1 MSIIARSQITLTTV
15 EDGDGYSLSIKGGVR
30 GIAYAADGSN
40 PDPKTSSP
48 FSVEVLKNGV
58 PITPFSYSWFCGG
71 NLSGSSTEPTFT
83 PLIKS
88 AYVSGNSFV
97 TVMVQLEE
105 NAQPY
110 SETVP
115 IVSTKFA
122 DGLDWI
128 MDWNSTATVIK
139 DNKVITPKIFAGKN
153 EGSGSTPLITGV
165 AMGLDVLGEVD
176 KTVGLIGYYKNDPR
190 FKLDVNGNFF
200 VGSNWG
206 GISIGKG
213 GGLKYDA
220 DKELLTISGNIN
232 ILGGAIKNKDVDE
245 VLKEIST
252 SVSTIEDWGVRGA
265 GGEKIVS
272 INGGAIKADSITADK
287 LMIKGLTVKDNND
300 IATLMITQE
309 GDVLLD
315 GTLRSNNFS
324 KLNKTGYQISRDGNA
339 ILNQAEVRGKVQLPN
354 AGITDEDEGDK
365 AVRFWAGGS
374 YENRN
379 YAPFKVYQD
388 GSIEALSGIFNGS
401 ITGDYDNYKV
411 HIRKDTFYIDEEE
424 AFFDLPSLSIVRR
437 GERKDS
443 ARHIQFSPTQSII
456 NTDLYFGR
464 NEDRDFEY
472 LQSQKQITTKTK
484 NISRTK
490 LGSIVMNYIYEN
502 NQKSDYHI
510 LNSSGG
516 NGGSHDIRYEK
527 NTGGLIFESSGS
539 STGERPFDYKFKKPT
554 GDVVVSIE
562 GSIDLKKGITSPK
575 NNIEMRATSD
585 GFAFYAI

>member
-1 MSIIARSQITLTTV
+1 M
-15 EDGDGYSLSIKGGVR
+15 
-30 GIAYAADGSN
+30 
-40 PDPKTSSP
+40 
-48 FSVEVLKNGV
+48 
-58 PITPFSYSWFCGG
+58 
-71 NLSGSSTEPTFT
+71 
-83 PLIKS
+83 
-88 AYVSGNSFV
+88 
-97 TVMVQLEE
+97 VMVQLEE
-105 NAQPY
+105 NTQPY

-128 MDWNSTATVIK
+128 TDWNSTATVIK
-139 DNKVITPKIFAGKN
+139 DDKVITPKIFAGKN
-153 EGSGSTPLITGV
+153 EGSDSTPLITGV

-176 KTVGLIGYYKNDPR
+176 KTVGMIGYYKNDPR

-206 GISIGKG
+206 DISIGKG

-220 DKELLTISGNIN
+220 DKKLLTISGTIN
-232 ILGGAIKNKDVDE
+232 ILNGAIKDKDVDQILNE
-245 VLKEIST
+245 VSSST
-252 SVSTIEDWGVRGA
+252 NTIEIWGVREGDKIDSIY
-265 GGEKIVS
+265 GGT
-272 INGGAIKADSITADK
+272 IKAGSITADK

-300 IATLMITQE
+300 IATLMITQN
-309 GDVLLD
+309 GDILLD

-324 KLNKTGYQISRDGNA
+324 KLNETGYQISRDGNA
-339 ILNQAEVRGKVQLPN
+339 VLNQAEIRGKVQLPN

-388 GSIEALSGIFNGS
+388 GSIEALSGVFNGS
-401 ITGDYDNYKV
+401 ITGDYDNNKV
-411 HIRKDTFYIDEEE
+411 HIRKDTLNIDEEE
-424 AFFDLPSLSIVRR
+424 VFFNLSTFSFVKRR
-437 GERKDS
+437 EKKET
-443 ARHIQFSPTQSII
+443 ARYIQFSPTQSII

-472 LQSQKQITTKTK
+472 LQTQKQITTKTK

-502 NQKSDYHI
+502 DKKSDYHI

-527 NTGGLIFESSGS
+527 DTGGLIFESSGS
-539 STGERPFDYKFKKPT
+539 STGERPFDY
-554 GDVVVSIE
+554 
-562 GSIDLKKGITSPK
+562 
-575 NNIEMRATSD
+575 
-585 GFAFYAI
+585 

>member
-1 MSIIARSQITLTTV
+1 MSIVARSQITLTVV

-30 GIAYAADGSN
+30 GIVYSADGSN

-48 FSVEVLKNGV
+48 FTVEVLKNGV
-58 PITPFSYSWFCGG
+58 PITPFSYTWFCGG

-83 PLIKS
+83 PLIRS
-88 AYVSGNSFV
+88 AYVSGDSFV
-97 TVMVQLEE
+97 MVMVQLEE
-105 NAQPY
+105 NTQPY

-128 MDWNSTATVIK
+128 TDWNSTATVIK

-153 EGSGSTPLITGV
+153 EGSNSTPLITGV

-176 KTVGLIGYYKNDPR
+176 KTVGMIGYYKNDPR

-206 GISIGKG
+206 DISIGKG

-220 DKELLTISGNIN
+220 DKELLTISGTIN
-232 ILGGAIKNKDVDE
+232 ILNGAIKDKDVDQILNE
-245 VLKEIST
+245 VSSST
-252 SVSTIEDWGVRGA
+252 NTIENWGVREGD
-265 GGEKIVS
+265 KIVS
-272 INGGAIKADSITADK
+272 INGGTIKAGSITADK

-300 IATLMITQE
+300 TATLMITQN
-309 GDVLLD
+309 GDILLD

-324 KLNKTGYQISRDGNA
+324 KLNETGYQISRDGNA
-339 ILNQAEVRGKVQLPN
+339 ILNQAEIRGKVQLPN

-388 GSIEALSGIFNGS
+388 GSIEALSGVFNGS

-424 AFFDLPSLSIVRR
+424 VFFNLSTFSFVKRR
-437 GERKDS
+437 EKKET
-443 ARHIQFSPTQSII
+443 ARYIQFSPTQSII

-472 LQSQKQITTKTK
+472 LQTQKQITTKTK

-502 NQKSDYHI
+502 DKKSDYHI

-527 NTGGLIFESSGS
+527 DTGGLIFESSGS

-554 GDVVVSIE
+554 GDVAISIE

-575 NNIEMRATSD
+575 NNIEMRATPT

>member
-1 MSIIARSQITLTTV
+1 MSIVARSQITLTVV

-30 GIAYAADGSN
+30 GIAYSADGSN

-48 FSVEVLKNGV
+48 FTVEVLKNGV
-58 PITPFSYSWFCGG
+58 PITPFSYTWFCGG

-83 PLIKS
+83 PLIRP
-88 AYVSGNSFV
+88 AYVSGDSFV
-97 TVMVQLEE
+97 MVMVQLEE
-105 NAQPY
+105 NTQPY

-128 MDWNSTATVIK
+128 TDWNSTATVIK
-139 DNKVITPKIFAGKN
+139 DDKVITPKIFAGKN
-153 EGSGSTPLITGV
+153 EGSDSTPLITGV

-176 KTVGLIGYYKNDPR
+176 KTVGMIGYYKNDPR

-206 GISIGKG
+206 DISIGKG

-220 DKELLTISGNIN
+220 DKKLLTISGTIN
-232 ILGGAIKNKDVDE
+232 ILNGAIKDKDVDQILNE
-245 VLKEIST
+245 VSSST
-252 SVSTIEDWGVRGA
+252 NTIENWGVREGD
-265 GGEKIVS
+265 KIVS
-272 INGGAIKADSITADK
+272 INGGTIKAGSITADK

-300 IATLMITQE
+300 IATLMITQN
-309 GDVLLD
+309 GDILLD

-324 KLNKTGYQISRDGNA
+324 KLNETGYQISRDGNA
-339 ILNQAEVRGKVQLPN
+339 VLNQAEIRGKVQLPN

-388 GSIEALSGIFNGS
+388 GSIEALSGVFNGS

-424 AFFDLPSLSIVRR
+424 VFFSLSTFSFVKRR
-437 GERKDS
+437 EKKET
-443 ARHIQFSPTQSII
+443 ARYIQFSPTQSII

-472 LQSQKQITTKTK
+472 LQTQKQITTKTK

-502 NQKSDYHI
+502 DKKSDYHI

-527 NTGGLIFESSGS
+527 DTGGLIFESSGS

-554 GDVVVSIE
+554 GDVAISIE

-575 NNIEMRATSD
+575 NNIEMRATPT

>member
-1 MSIIARSQITLTTV
+1 MSIVARSQITLTVV
-15 EDGDGYSLSIKGGVR
+15 EDGDGYSLSINGGVR
-30 GIAYAADGSN
+30 GIAYSADGSN

-48 FSVEVLKNGV
+48 FTVEVLKNGV
-58 PITPFSYSWFCGG
+58 PITPFSYTWFCGG

-83 PLIKS
+83 PLIRP
-88 AYVSGNSFV
+88 AYVSGDSFV
-97 TVMVQLEE
+97 MVMVQLEE
-105 NAQPY
+105 NTQPY

-128 MDWNSTATVIK
+128 TDWNSTATVIK
-139 DNKVITPKIFAGKN
+139 DDKVITPKIFAGKN
-153 EGSGSTPLITGV
+153 EGSDSTPLITGV

-176 KTVGLIGYYKNDPR
+176 KTVGMIGYYKNDPR

-206 GISIGKG
+206 DISIGKG

-220 DKELLTISGNIN
+220 DKKLLTISGTIN
-232 ILGGAIKNKDVDE
+232 ILNGAIKDKDVDQILNE
-245 VLKEIST
+245 VSSST
-252 SVSTIEDWGVRGA
+252 NTIENWGVREGD
-265 GGEKIVS
+265 KIVS
-272 INGGAIKADSITADK
+272 INGGTIKAGSITADK

-300 IATLMITQE
+300 IATLMITQN
-309 GDVLLD
+309 GDILLD

-324 KLNKTGYQISRDGNA
+324 KLNETGYQISRDGNA
-339 ILNQAEVRGKVQLPN
+339 VLNQAEIRGKVQLPN

-388 GSIEALSGIFNGS
+388 GSIEALSGVFNGS

-424 AFFDLPSLSIVRR
+424 VFFNLSTFSFVKRR
-437 GERKDS
+437 EKKET
-443 ARHIQFSPTQSII
+443 ARYIQFSPTQSII

-464 NEDRDFEY
+464 SEDKDFEY
-472 LQSQKQITTKTK
+472 LQTQKQITTKTK

-490 LGSIVMNYIYEN
+490 LGSTVMNYIYEN
-502 NQKSDYHI
+502 DKKSDYHI

-527 NTGGLIFESSGS
+527 DTGGLIFESSGS

-554 GDVVVSIE
+554 GDVAISIE

-575 NNIEMRATSD
+575 NNIEMRATPT

>member
-1 MSIIARSQITLTTV
+1 MSIVARSQITLTVV

-30 GIAYAADGSN
+30 GIAYSADGSN

-48 FSVEVLKNGV
+48 FTVEVLKNGV
-58 PITPFSYSWFCGG
+58 PITPFSYTWFCGG

-83 PLIKS
+83 PLIRP
-88 AYVSGNSFV
+88 AYVSGDSFV
-97 TVMVQLEE
+97 MVMVQLEE
-105 NAQPY
+105 NTQPY

-128 MDWNSTATVIK
+128 TDWNSTATVIK

-153 EGSGSTPLITGV
+153 EGSNSTPLITGV

-176 KTVGLIGYYKNDPR
+176 KTVGMIGYYKNDPR

-206 GISIGKG
+206 DISIGKG

-220 DKELLTISGNIN
+220 DKELLTISGTIN
-232 ILGGAIKNKDVDE
+232 ILNGAIKDKDVDQILNE
-245 VLKEIST
+245 VSSST
-252 SVSTIEDWGVRGA
+252 NTIENWGVREGD
-265 GGEKIVS
+265 KIVS
-272 INGGAIKADSITADK
+272 INGGTIKAGSITADK

-300 IATLMITQE
+300 IATLMITQN
-309 GDVLLD
+309 GDILLD

-324 KLNKTGYQISRDGNA
+324 KLNETGYQISRDGNA
-339 ILNQAEVRGKVQLPN
+339 VLNQAEIRGKVQLPN

-388 GSIEALSGIFNGS
+388 GSIEALSGVFNGS

-424 AFFDLPSLSIVRR
+424 VFFNLSTFSFIKRR
-437 GERKDS
+437 EKKET
-443 ARHIQFSPTQSII
+443 ARYIQFSPAQSII

-472 LQSQKQITTKTK
+472 LQTQKQITTKTK

-502 NQKSDYHI
+502 DKKSDYHI

-527 NTGGLIFESSGS
+527 DTGGLIFESSGS

-554 GDVVVSIE
+554 GDVAISIE

-575 NNIEMRATSD
+575 NNIEMRATPT

>member
-1 MSIIARSQITLTTV
+1 MAIVARSQITLTVV

-30 GIAYAADGSN
+30 GIAYSADGSN

-48 FSVEVLKNGV
+48 FTVEVLKNGV
-58 PITPFSYSWFCGG
+58 PITPFSYTWFCGG

-83 PLIKS
+83 PLIRP
-88 AYVSGNSFV
+88 AYVSGDSFV
-97 TVMVQLEE
+97 MVMVQLEE
-105 NAQPY
+105 NTQPY

-128 MDWNSTATVIK
+128 TDWNSTATVIK

-153 EGSGSTPLITGV
+153 EGSNSTPLITGV

-176 KTVGLIGYYKNDPR
+176 KTVGMIGYYKNDPR

-206 GISIGKG
+206 DISIGKG

-220 DKELLTISGNIN
+220 DKELLTISGTIN
-232 ILGGAIKNKDVDE
+232 ILNGAIKDKDVDQILNE
-245 VLKEIST
+245 VSSST
-252 SVSTIEDWGVRGA
+252 NTIENWGVREGD
-265 GGEKIVS
+265 KIVS
-272 INGGAIKADSITADK
+272 INGGTIKAGSITADK

-300 IATLMITQE
+300 IATLMITQN
-309 GDVLLD
+309 GDILLD

-324 KLNKTGYQISRDGNA
+324 KLNETGYQISRDGNA
-339 ILNQAEVRGKVQLPN
+339 ILNQAEIRGKVQLPN

-388 GSIEALSGIFNGS
+388 GSIEALSGVFNGS

-424 AFFDLPSLSIVRR
+424 VFFNLSTFSFVKRR
-437 GERKDS
+437 EKKET
-443 ARHIQFSPTQSII
+443 ARYIQFSPTQSII

-502 NQKSDYHI
+502 DKKSDYHI

-527 NTGGLIFESSGS
+527 DTGGLIFESSGS
-539 STGERPFDYKFKKPT
+539 SVGERPFDYKFKKPT
-554 GDVVVSIE
+554 GDVAISIE

-575 NNIEMRATSD
+575 NNIEMRATPT

>member
-1 MSIIARSQITLTTV
+1 
-15 EDGDGYSLSIKGGVR
+15 
-30 GIAYAADGSN
+30 
-40 PDPKTSSP
+40 
-48 FSVEVLKNGV
+48 
-58 PITPFSYSWFCGG
+58 
-71 NLSGSSTEPTFT
+71 
-83 PLIKS
+83 
-88 AYVSGNSFV
+88 
-97 TVMVQLEE
+97 
-105 NAQPY
+105 
-110 SETVP
+110 
-115 IVSTKFA
+115 
-122 DGLDWI
+122 
-128 MDWNSTATVIK
+128 
-139 DNKVITPKIFAGKN
+139 
-153 EGSGSTPLITGV
+153 
-165 AMGLDVLGEVD
+165 MGLDVLGEVD
-176 KTVGLIGYYKNDPR
+176 KTVGMIGYYKNDPR

-206 GISIGKG
+206 DISIGKG

-220 DKELLTISGNIN
+220 DKELLTISGTIN
-232 ILGGAIKNKDVDE
+232 ILNGAIKDKDVDQILNE
-245 VLKEIST
+245 VSSST
-252 SVSTIEDWGVRGA
+252 NTIENWGVREGD
-265 GGEKIVS
+265 KIVS
-272 INGGAIKADSITADK
+272 INGGTIKAGSITADK

-300 IATLMITQE
+300 TATLMITQN
-309 GDVLLD
+309 GDILLD

-388 GSIEALSGIFNGS
+388 GSIEALSGVFNGS

-424 AFFDLPSLSIVRR
+424 VFFNLSTFSFVKRR
-437 GERKDS
+437 EKKET
-443 ARHIQFSPTQSII
+443 ARYIQFSPTQSII

-472 LQSQKQITTKTK
+472 LQTQKQITTKTK

-502 NQKSDYHI
+502 DKKSDYHI

-527 NTGGLIFESSGS
+527 DTGGLIFESSGS

-554 GDVVVSIE
+554 GDVAISIE

-575 NNIEMRATSD
+575 NNIEMRATPT

>member
-1 MSIIARSQITLTTV
+1 MAIVARSQITLTVV

-30 GIAYAADGSN
+30 GIAYSADGSN

-48 FSVEVLKNGV
+48 FTVEVLKNGV
-58 PITPFSYSWFCGG
+58 PITPFSYTWFCGG

-83 PLIKS
+83 PLIRP
-88 AYVSGNSFV
+88 AYVSGDSFV
-97 TVMVQLEE
+97 MVMVQLEE
-105 NAQPY
+105 NTQPY

-128 MDWNSTATVIK
+128 TDWNSTATVIK

-153 EGSGSTPLITGV
+153 EGSNSTPLITGV

-176 KTVGLIGYYKNDPR
+176 KTVGMIGYYKNDPR

-206 GISIGKG
+206 DISIGKG

-220 DKELLTISGNIN
+220 DKELLTISGTIN
-232 ILGGAIKNKDVDE
+232 ILNGAIKDKDVDQILNE
-245 VLKEIST
+245 VSSST
-252 SVSTIEDWGVRGA
+252 NTIENWGVREGD
-265 GGEKIVS
+265 KIVS
-272 INGGAIKADSITADK
+272 INGGTIKAGSITADK

-300 IATLMITQE
+300 IATLMITQN
-309 GDVLLD
+309 GDILLD

-324 KLNKTGYQISRDGNA
+324 KLNETGYQISRDGNA
-339 ILNQAEVRGKVQLPN
+339 VLNQAEIRGKVQLPN

-388 GSIEALSGIFNGS
+388 GSIEALSGVFNGS

-424 AFFDLPSLSIVRR
+424 VFFNLSTFSFVKRR
-437 GERKDS
+437 EKKET
-443 ARHIQFSPTQSII
+443 ARYIQFSPAQSII

-472 LQSQKQITTKTK
+472 LQTQKQITTKTK

-502 NQKSDYHI
+502 DKKSDYHI

-527 NTGGLIFESSGS
+527 DTGGLIFESSGS

-554 GDVVVSIE
+554 GDVAISIE

-575 NNIEMRATSD
+575 NNIEMRATPT